1 MNKPAG
7 KLDRCSD
14 DINQL
19 IHGDDANFT
28 MMAAPTDDIDGTN
41 DDDDNGDDVHKVEE
55 FSLEVPWESQCWMP
69 CESELDDAKTY
80 AIQDV
85 ISTMSP
91 TTSC

>member
-28 MMAAPTDDIDGTN
+28 MMAAPTDDIDGTI
-41 DDDDNGDDVHKVEE
+41 DDDDDGDDVHKVEE
-55 FSLEVPWESQCWMP
+55 FSHEVPCRKP
-69 CESELDDAKTY
+69 VLDA
-80 AIQDV
+80 
-85 ISTMSP
+85 M
-91 TTSC
+91 